1 VGAMPRHVYNESYE
15 ESRSRFVTLVT
26 DHSQYDLVIN
36 YTSHFYGKALILLL
50 QSNRF
55 CIFDIH
61 EVRDAVT
68 VGNRL
73 GIHNLEDAAIVSDYL
88 EDVMPTVYTRSEI

>member
-1 VGAMPRHVYNESYE
+1 MPRHVFNESYE

-68 VGNRL
+68 LGQRL
-73 GIHNLEDAAIVSDYL
+73 GIHNSEDAAIVSDYL
-88 EDVMPTVYTRSEI
+88 EDVMPTVYSRTEI

>member
-1 VGAMPRHVYNESYE
+1 MPRHVFNESYE

-36 YTSHFYGKALILLL
+36 YSSHFYGKALILLL

-61 EVRDAVT
+61 DVRDSALL
-68 VGNRL
+68 GKRL
-73 GIHNLEDAAIVSDYL
+73 GIQHPEDAEIVSDYL
-88 EDVMPTVYTRSEI
+88 EDVMPTVYSRMEI